1 MVRRETLDDNLADLQ
16 ALLDEMGPLVD
27 GAFRKASTALVDG
40 RVRLA
45 EQVVDSDHVI
55 DELRART
62 EKLAVETMSVHQP
75 VVGPLR
81 EVVSALRCSHVLER
95 MGDLAEHVAQVVL
108 RHAPAAALPE
118 AARDVFREYGCLVS
132 AMGGKAVTVLR
143 TRNVVLATELGRDDE
158 AVDAMHRHVFEVL
171 FGDAWTD
178 GVPAAVDA
186 ALLARFHE
194 RYADQTVALARHVV
208 YAVTGSEPDSL
219 PL

>member
-1 MVRRETLDDNLADLQ
+1 VRRETLDDNLADLQ

-27 GAFRKASTALVDG
+27 AAFRRASTALVEG
-40 RVRLA
+40 RVRMA
-45 EQVVDSDHVI
+45 EQVVENDHVI
-55 DELRART
+55 DDLRARI
-62 EKLAVETMSVHQP
+62 EKLAVETMSIHQP

-95 MGDLAEHVAQVVL
+95 MGDLAEHIARVVV
-108 RHAPAAALPE
+108 RHTPAPALPE
-118 AARDVFREYGCLVS
+118 AARPVFREYGTLVA
-132 AMGGKAVTVLR
+132 AMGAKAVTVLQ
-143 TRNVVLATELGRDDE
+143 TRNVVLGTELETDDE

-171 FGDAWTD
+171 FGDEWTD

-194 RYADQTVALARHVV
+194 RYADQAVDLVRHVI

>member
-1 MVRRETLDDNLADLQ
+1 MRRETLDDNLADLQ
-16 ALLDEMGPLVD
+16 ALLDEMGPEVD
-27 GAFRKASTALVDG
+27 AAFRRASTALIEG
-40 RVRLA
+40 RIRMA
-45 EQVVDSDHVI
+45 EQVVENDRAI
-55 DELRART
+55 DDLRSRI

-95 MGDLAEHVAQVVL
+95 MGDLAEHIAQVVV
-108 RHAPAAALPE
+108 RHAPGPVLPDE
-118 AARDVFREYGCLVS
+118 ARGVFQEYGSLVA
-132 AMGGKAVTVLR
+132 AMGDKAVTVLR
-143 TRNVVLATELGRDDE
+143 TRNVILATELRSDDD

-171 FGDAWTD
+171 FGDGWTA

-194 RYADQTVALARHVV
+194 RYADHAEALARHVV

>member
-1 MVRRETLDDNLADLQ
+1 MRRETLDDNLADLQ
-16 ALLDEMGPLVD
+16 TLLDEMGPHVD
-27 GAFRKASTALVDG
+27 AAFRKASAALVEG
-40 RVRLA
+40 RVRMA
-45 EQVVDSDHVI
+45 EQVVENDHVI
-55 DELRART
+55 DDLRSRI
-62 EKLAVETMSVHQP
+62 EKLAVETMSIHQP

-95 MGDLAEHVAQVVL
+95 MGDLAEHVARVVV
-108 RHAPAAALPE
+108 RRAPAPALPQ
-118 AARDVFREYGCLVS
+118 AARPVFRDYGVLVA
-132 AMGGKAVTVLR
+132 AMGDKAMTVLR
-143 TRNVVLATELGRDDE
+143 TRNVVLATELATDDE

-171 FGDAWTD
+171 FGDDWTD

-194 RYADQTVALARHVV
+194 RYADQAVDLVRHVV

>member
-1 MVRRETLDDNLADLQ
+1 VRRETLDDNLASLQ
-16 ALLDEMGPLVD
+16 ALLDDMGPRVD
-27 GAFRKASTALVDG
+27 TAFRRASTALVEG
-40 RVRLA
+40 RIRLA
-45 EQVVDSDHVI
+45 EQVVEHDHDI

-62 EKLAVETMSVHQP
+62 ERLAVETMSVHQP

-95 MGDLAEHVAQVVL
+95 MGDLAEHVAQVVV
-108 RHAPAAALPE
+108 RHAPDPALPDT
-118 AARDVFREYGCLVS
+118 AREVFREYGCLVA
-132 AMGGKAVTVLR
+132 AMGDKAMTVLR
-143 TRNVVLATELGRDDE
+143 TRNVVLAAELQRDDD
-158 AVDAMHRHVFEVL
+158 AVDALHRHVFEVL
-171 FGDAWTD
+171 FGDSWTA

-194 RYADQTVALARHVV
+194 RYADHAEALARHVV